1 VTIVTA
7 FVRAC
12 ALDDV
17 ADGTAR
23 AVEIDGVEIALVRNG
38 DEVYAIYN
46 ECSHAQIPL
55 SEGEI
60 EGDEIECW
68 LHGSMFDL
76 RTGKAIN
83 LPATEPVRVYPVRI
97 DGADVLVDVS
107 NPLPAP

>member
-1 VTIVTA
+1 MSS

-12 ALDDV
+12 AVDDV
-17 ADGTAR
+17 ADGAAH
-23 AVEIDGVEIALVRNG
+23 AVEVDGVDIALVRNG
-38 DEVYAIYN
+38 DEFYAIYN

-60 EGDEIECW
+60 DGDEIECW

-83 LPATEPVRVYPVRI
+83 LPATEPVPVYPVRVE
-97 DGADVLVDVS
+97 DGDVLVDVS
-107 NPLPAP
+107 NPFTPTQ